1 MYWIWEPIL
10 YLWLDSNPDWRR
22 RFVSNHSFGRTSE
35 SAWNILAC
43 TEVSLSRNSKR
54 TVILLQSLLE
64 KKFWSSFLNL
74 ENTSKGGLTYC
85 MKDICD
91 KAWIRAVP
99 SFTEC
104 HCRMHI
110 HHLWKGR
117 EGLWS
122 SGVAIL
128 EERTWIFKVSLSR
141 KLITQLNCGTKIQII
156 FFIFPHFWWI
166 ASGKIIAIM
175 IIPLQNKKKPY
186 FDHMFL
192 FSYCLL
198 AEIDVQRD
206 GWQNQEA
213 D

>member
-10 YLWLDSNPDWRR
+10 YLWLDSNPVWGS
-22 RFVSNHSFGRTSE
+22 RFVSNHSFGRATE
-35 SAWNILAC
+35 SARNILAC
-43 TEVSLSRNSKR
+43 TKVSLSSNSKI

-74 ENTSKGGLTYC
+74 ENTSKGGLAYC

-99 SFTEC
+99 SFREC

-122 SGVAIL
+122 SGCSHPGRKNLDFQSFPVKKTHHSIKL
-128 EERTWIFKVSLSR
+128 WHQNSDYIF
-141 KLITQLNCGTKIQII
+141 
-156 FFIFPHFWWI
+156 HF
-166 ASGKIIAIM
+166 S
-175 IIPLQNKKKPY
+175 P
-186 FDHMFL
+186 FL
-192 FSYCLL
+192 MNSK
-198 AEIDVQRD
+198 
-206 GWQNQEA
+206 WQNNSYH
-213 D
+213 DYPLTK